1 MYGNIIQAGPMRI
14 IPELLMLWII
24 KCSLFTGATKVISLK
39 LLVTTMKRR
48 IYFRMK
54 PIYRK
59 ESQSR

>member
-1 MYGNIIQAGPMRI
+1 MYGHIIQDGSIRI
-14 IPELLMLWII
+14 IPELLILWII

-39 LLVTTMKRR
+39 MLVTTMKR